1 MNNPKSTHRSIGEN
15 HQKMRIAG
23 ELVDGH
29 GGARIEVFNPYSN
42 AVVGTVPA
50 ASRAQIADA
59 FEIAARYKPTLT
71 RYERQQILS
80 KTADI
85 LTSRKDEISD
95 LITAEC
101 GLSKKDSLYEVGRAF
116 DVFSLAGQL
125 CILDDGQIFSCDL
138 TPHGKQRKIFTQREP
153 LNAISAITPFN
164 HPLNMISHK
173 IAPAIATN
181 NCMVG
186 KPTELTPLTALLLAD
201 VLYEAGLPP
210 PMLSIVTGMPQ
221 DIGDEMI
228 TNHNID
234 LITFTGGVA
243 VGKYIAQTAGY
254 KRTVLELGGNSPLIV
269 MEDADLDKAAEMAV
283 QGGTKNSGQRCT
295 AVKRVLAI
303 DSIGDEL
310 SELIADKASKLKYG
324 DPMDA
329 QTDVGTVINEQAA
342 KLFEARVNDAI
353 SQGATLLYGND
364 RQGAVY
370 SPTVLD
376 HVPYDCELVREE
388 TFGPPIPIIR
398 VQDIDH
404 AIAVANSTAFGLSS
418 GVCTNNLQS
427 ITRFVNELQTG
438 TVNIWEVP
446 GYRIEMSPFGGIKD
460 SGLGYKEGVI
470 EAMKSY
476 TNVKTFS
483 LPWG

>member
-1 MNNPKSTHRSIGEN
+1 MNSIELSKAN

-23 ELVDGH
+23 ELVDGDT
-29 GGARIEVFNPYSN
+29 GKVIEVLNPYTN
-42 AVVGTVPA
+42 EVVGTVPR
-50 ASRAQIADA
+50 ASRQQVSDA
-59 FEIAARYKPTLT
+59 FEIAANYKSKLT
-71 RYERQQILS
+71 RYERQKILS
-80 KTADI
+80 KTAEI
-85 LTSRKDEISD
+85 LVSRKEEISD
-95 LITAEC
+95 VITAEC

-116 DVFSLAGQL
+116 DVFHLAGQL
-125 CILDDGQIFSCDL
+125 CILDDGEIFSCDL

-153 LNAISAITPFN
+153 LTAISAITPFN

-181 NCMVG
+181 NSMVG

-210 PMLSIVTGMPQ
+210 QMLSIVTGLPE

-228 TNHNID
+228 TNKHID
-234 LITFTGGVA
+234 LITFTGGVP
-243 VGKYIAQTAGY
+243 VGKYIAETAGY
-254 KRTVLELGGNSPLIV
+254 KRTVLELGGNSPFII

-283 QGGTKNSGQRCT
+283 QGATKNSGQRCT
-295 AVKRVLAI
+295 AVKRVLAVE
-303 DSIGDEL
+303 SIADEFAAL
-310 SELIADKASKLKYG
+310 VADKASKLKYG
-324 DPMDA
+324 DPMDPH
-329 QTDVGTVINEQAA
+329 TDVGTVITEQAA
-342 KLFEARVNDAI
+342 IMFENRVNDAI
-353 SQGATLLYGND
+353 SKGAKLLYGND

-388 TFGPPIPIIR
+388 TFGPPLPIIR
-398 VQDIDH
+398 VRDIDH
-404 AIAVANSTAFGLSS
+404 AIEVSNSTAFGLSS
-418 GVCTNNLQS
+418 GVATNRLDY
-427 ITRFVNELQTG
+427 IIRFVNELNTG